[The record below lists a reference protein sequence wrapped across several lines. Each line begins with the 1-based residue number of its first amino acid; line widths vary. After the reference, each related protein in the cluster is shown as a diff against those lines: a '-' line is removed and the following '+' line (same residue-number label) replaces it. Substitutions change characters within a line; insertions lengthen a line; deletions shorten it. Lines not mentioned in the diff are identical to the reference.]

1 MDLSKAEKTLSKLEE
16 NSEKVAEVTKSV
28 QKFEKISDKLEN
40 LPDDI
45 KKNTSSI
52 ELRIVD
58 VEKQISKE
66 NEKSITL
73 IKDEVKLSIENSNT
87 NLNKIETKFEKQSE
101 HLKIEIDKV
110 SQDLKNLGKSIDLQ
124 NLTINRNIYILLFL
138 VIIVIALLVYQSGLF

>member
-45 KKNTSSI
+45 KKNMSSI

>member
-66 NEKSITL
+66 NEKLITL

-87 NLNKIETKFEKQSE
+87 NLNKIETQFEKQSE
-101 HLKIEIDKV
+101 YLKIEIDKV

-138 VIIVIALLVYQSGLF
+138 VIIVIALLIYQSGLF

>member
-66 NEKSITL
+66 NEKLITL

>member
-66 NEKSITL
+66 NKKLITL

>member
-66 NEKSITL
+66 NEKLITL
-73 IKDEVKLSIENSNT
+73 IKDEVKLSIENSNI

-110 SQDLKNLGKSIDLQ
+110 SQDLKNLGESIDLQ
-124 NLTINRNIYILLFL
+124 KFGNHTYDN
-138 VIIVIALLVYQSGLF
+138 